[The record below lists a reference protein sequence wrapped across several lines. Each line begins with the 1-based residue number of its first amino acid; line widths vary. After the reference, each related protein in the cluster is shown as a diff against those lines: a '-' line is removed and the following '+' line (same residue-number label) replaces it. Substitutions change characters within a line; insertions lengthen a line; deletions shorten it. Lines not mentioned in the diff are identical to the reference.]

1 MPAEDEITVEVCY
14 ARADLQAVST
24 VKVTAGATVGE
35 ALRRSGLLERFPEID
50 LKANI
55 VGVFGKKVTLDRRL
69 SDGERVEIYRPL
81 NADPKEVRRKRA
93 AQGKT
98 LGRPK
103 A

>member
-1 MPAEDEITVEVCY
+1 MAVEGEITVEVCY
-14 ARADLQAVST
+14 ARADVQAVAAVKVAAGST
-24 VKVTAGATVGE
+24 VVE
-35 ALRRSGLLERFPEID
+35 AVRRSGLLQRFPEID